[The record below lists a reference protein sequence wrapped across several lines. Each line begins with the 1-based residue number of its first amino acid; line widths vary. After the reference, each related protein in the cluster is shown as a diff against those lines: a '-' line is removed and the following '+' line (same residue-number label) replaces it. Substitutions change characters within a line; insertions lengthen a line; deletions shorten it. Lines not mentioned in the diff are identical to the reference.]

1 MDIQKRIRL
10 EQVGVRIDPAIRKM
24 VKELAQKYDVRE
36 SDIYRSIISSF
47 FAQNVAI
54 FETVC
59 KQDEY
64 KEAKASTVSN
74 DTELQSA

>member
-10 EQVGVRIDPAIRKM
+10 EQVGVRIDPATRKM
-24 VKELAQKYDVRE
+24 VKELAEKYDVRE

-54 FETVC
+54 FDTIC

-64 KEAKASTVSN
+64 NEAKASTVSN
-74 DTELQSA
+74 DTQPEPA